1 MGLIEQII
9 LDKLSKFREVENR
22 DRFILPVD
30 KDISFFINIF
40 DSVVN
45 YQLQK
50 QTKKSKTNEIDV

>member
-9 LDKLSKFREVENR
+9 LDKLGKFREIENR
-22 DRFILPVD
+22 DRFILPAD

-45 YQLQK
+45 YQFENKQK
-50 QTKKSKTNEIDV
+50 NLKQIK